1 MFVLPETEGKVSYS
15 LQGLWPSLL
24 TPLQPSTPSSDS
36 SESRHWLSLDSPSA
50 SSLPMLLGRCTT
62 SYSASGHPDSPG
74 KFRPPPG
81 LPPPEPWFVHANSLP
96 ARPVTSDPGPPPGL
110 SASRPASETTTAD
123 NCESLAPLVSFES
136 SAVGASCLEV
146 KQHGQSA
153 CTLTWRVDGL
163 LSKLRASRGF
173 PLLSPAFALA
183 GLPSVRVMF
192 APGSEWL
199 EFAGTATSRRQ
210 KARRTR
216 TMGAQEGAAFG
227 EVKVKVG
234 GVEASGSGGGVVD
247 FEVFLG
253 ASSCAATPSMRCD
266 FSQESVR
273 SQELR
278 MDWRKHVDGGCLT
291 FRLEFRWVASAG
303 TCF

>member
-1 MFVLPETEGKVSYS
+1 MFVMPETEGKTSYS
-15 LQGLWPSLL
+15 LQGVWPSFS
-24 TPLQPSTPSSDS
+24 TPPLQPSTPSSDS
-36 SESRHWLSLDSPSA
+36 SESRHWLSLDSPSDA
-50 SSLPMLLGRCTT
+50 SSLPMLLGRCAT
-62 SYSASGHPDSPG
+62 SYSATGHPDSPG

-96 ARPVTSDPGPPPGL
+96 ARPVTDPGPPPGL
-110 SASRPASETTTAD
+110 SASRPVSETTADSCEITAPFV
-123 NCESLAPLVSFES
+123 NFES
-136 SAVGASCLEV
+136 SAVGASCLEIQ
-146 KQHGQSA
+146 QHGQCA
-153 CTLTWRVDGL
+153 CTLTWRVDSL

-234 GVEASGSGGGVVD
+234 EVEASGGDGGVVD

-253 ASSCAATPSMRCD
+253 ASSCAATPSTRCD

-291 FRLEFRWVASAG
+291 FRLEFRWVPLAG